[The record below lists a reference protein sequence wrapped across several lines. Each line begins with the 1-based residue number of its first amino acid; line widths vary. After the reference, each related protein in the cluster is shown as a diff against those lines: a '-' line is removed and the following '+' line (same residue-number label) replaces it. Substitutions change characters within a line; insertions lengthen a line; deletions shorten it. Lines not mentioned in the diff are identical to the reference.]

1 MRECVPGSRL
11 CPCVWHTPRLCQGG
25 THAEVSVDQRH
36 PTHAIAAVGAAA
48 AAVDVVVVAAVDVDV
63 VGV

>member
-1 MRECVPGSRL
+1 M